1 MKRIISIGYN
11 EWMEGKFKKKID
23 WIQAQPGQVVSVASQ
38 IIWTMMTE
46 DAIKDNG
53 EGEALERHLNII
65 INQLKELTAVVR
77 GEIPAILRKIIVALI
92 TIEVHNRDIVDN
104 LNKAGCESSGDFLWQ
119 QQLRYYIEE
128 DKTMHKQVTSKLEYG
143 YEYLGATSRLVI
155 TPLTDRCWITITSAL
170 SHKLG
175 ANPAGPAGTG
185 KT

>member
-1 MKRIISIGYN
+1 MKRIISVGYN

-46 DAIKDNG
+46 DAIKDNTQG
-53 EGEALERHLNII
+53 ESLERHLNII

-104 LNKAGCESSGDFLWQ
+104 LNKAGC
-119 QQLRYYIEE
+119 
-128 DKTMHKQVTSKLEYG
+128 
-143 YEYLGATSRLVI
+143 
-155 TPLTDRCWITITSAL
+155 
-170 SHKLG
+170 
-175 ANPAGPAGTG
+175 
-185 KT
+185 